1 MKKLV
6 ALGLEISIKKERKT
20 LLIKDG
26 KPVALMVATK
36 EIKIQKIILGKK
48 VYNGFIGLE
57 MNRVVAEQRLS
68 LFLWLSNILTT

>member
-6 ALGLEISIKKERKT
+6 ALGLEISMKKERKA
-20 LLIKDG
+20 LLVKDG

-48 VYNGFIGLE
+48 VYNEFIGLE

-68 LFLWLSNILTT
+68 LFL

>member
-6 ALGLEISIKKERKT
+6 ALGLEISMKKERKA
-20 LLIKDG
+20 LLVKDG

-68 LFLWLSNILTT
+68 LFL

>member
-68 LFLWLSNILTT
+68 LFL

>member
-6 ALGLEISIKKERKT
+6 ALGLEISMKKERKT

-68 LFLWLSNILTT
+68 LFL